1 MHSLWVAHIR
11 EVTPNADEVACI
23 FVEGVV
29 LFSLLEFLLFSRGE
43 RFLLND
49 DGFSFF
55 AFSELRKKNIQMA
68 FRVKLFQQ
76 KALLL
81 L

>member
-1 MHSLWVAHIR
+1 MVSKGHNCHVLKIFCKEGMHSLWIAHIR
-11 EVTPNADEVACI
+11 EVAPNADKVACI
-23 FVEGVV
+23 LVEGIV

-55 AFSELRKKNIQMA
+55 ALSE
-68 FRVKLFQQ
+68 
-76 KALLL
+76 
-81 L
+81 